1 MSSLPCISC
10 IACGSDSKKTPTLTV
25 PQARRLIATVLP
37 LRSPDKQGALD
48 IVSYHIRRNFIAYRA
63 HRKKSVLHATRM
75 KADEVSL

>member
-1 MSSLPCISC
+1 M
-10 IACGSDSKKTPTLTV
+10 

-37 LRSPDKQGALD
+37 LRSLGKQGALE

-75 KADEVSL
+75 KAEVSL